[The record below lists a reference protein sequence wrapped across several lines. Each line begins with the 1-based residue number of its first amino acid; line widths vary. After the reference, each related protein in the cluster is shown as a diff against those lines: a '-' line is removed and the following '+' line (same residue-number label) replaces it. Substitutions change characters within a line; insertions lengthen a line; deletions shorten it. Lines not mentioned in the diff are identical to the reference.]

1 MKEPKRESADSDGVV
16 IKKNDDEQGKIGGLG
31 NQELPIDSLDGG
43 ENASPGKNGES
54 KESVVVEEKARVKSQ
69 KEQPLKPLSKEEIAA
84 LLNVK
89 KELEE
94 KNLKLQ
100 EKDELI
106 KEYED
111 LLKRKQAEFE
121 NYRKRILKEGEEN
134 KRYATSELVL
144 DIITIMDNFD
154 RAVDAAKSTNDF
166 DGLIKGIIM
175 IEKQFKDLLE
185 KKYGVKKIEAVGKEF
200 DPTYHDA
207 IMVEES
213 EKYEEDTVVED
224 FLKGYI
230 MHDRIIRPSKVK
242 VAKAVSSVN
251 QINNNS
257 ENEEGVNPEEG

>member
-1 MKEPKRESADSDGVV
+1 MNESKRDSTDSDGVV
-16 IKKNDDEQGKIGGLG
+16 IKKKNDEQGKIGSVGD
-31 NQELPIDSLDGG
+31 QEIPIDSLDRG
-43 ENASPGKNGES
+43 ESASPGKNGES
-54 KESVVVEEKARVKSQ
+54 KESRDVTEKSRVKSQ
-69 KEQPLKPLSKEEIAA
+69 KEHLLKSLSEKEIAA
-84 LLNVK
+84 LLTLK

-94 KNLKLQ
+94 KNINLQ
-100 EKDELI
+100 EKDDLI

-134 KRYATSELVL
+134 KRYATAELVL

-175 IEKQFKDLLE
+175 IEKQFRDLLE
-185 KKYGVKKIEAVGKEF
+185 KKYGVKKIESVGKEF

-242 VAKAVSSVN
+242 VAKSVSSIN

-257 ENEEGVNPEEG
+257 DIEEGENPEED

>member
-1 MKEPKRESADSDGVV
+1 MNVSKSDSTDSDGVV
-16 IKKNDDEQGKIGGLG
+16 IKKKDNQQGKLGSIGD
-31 NQELPIDSLDGG
+31 QEIPIDSLDRG
-43 ENASPGKNGES
+43 ESASPGNNGDL
-54 KESVVVEEKARVKSQ
+54 KEPDDVAGKASVKSQ
-69 KEQPLKPLSKEEIAA
+69 KEHLLNSLSEKEIAT
-84 LLNVK
+84 LLAVK

-94 KNLKLQ
+94 KNRNLQ
-100 EKDELI
+100 EKDGLI

-134 KRYATSELVL
+134 KRYATGELVL

-154 RAVDAAKSTNDF
+154 RAVEAAKSTNDF

-175 IEKQFKDLLE
+175 IEKQFRDLLE
-185 KKYGVKKIEAVGKEF
+185 KKYGVKKIQAVGKEF
-200 DPTYHDA
+200 DPNYHDA

-213 EKYEEDTVVED
+213 EKYKEDTVVED

-251 QINNNS
+251 QIDNNS
-257 ENEEGVNPEEG
+257 DIEEGVKPDED

>member
-1 MKEPKRESADSDGVV
+1 MNVSKSDSTDSDGVV
-16 IKKNDDEQGKIGGLG
+16 IKKKGDQRGKIGSIGD
-31 NQELPIDSLDGG
+31 QEIPIDNLDRG
-43 ENASPGKNGES
+43 EGTSPGKNGEL
-54 KESVVVEEKARVKSQ
+54 KEPIDVAKKARVKSQ
-69 KEQPLKPLSKEEIAA
+69 NEHPLNSLSEKEIAS
-84 LLNVK
+84 LLDVK

-94 KNLKLQ
+94 KNRSLQ
-100 EKDELI
+100 EKNGLI

-134 KRYATSELVL
+134 KKYATTDLVL

-154 RAVDAAKSTNDF
+154 RAVDAAKSTKDF
-166 DGLIKGIIM
+166 DGLIEGIIM
-175 IEKQFKDLLE
+175 IEKQFRDILE
-185 KKYGVKKIEAVGKEF
+185 KKYGVKKIESVGKEF

-213 EKYEEDTVVED
+213 EKYIEDTVVED

-251 QINNNS
+251 LINNNS
-257 ENEEGVNPEEG
+257 DIEEGVNPDED